1 MFNEFGVEAR
11 LGYGSQGPLAG
22 QSNWSLGGTLVL
34 GPVDV
39 DYAFQEE
46 SVFGGEAHRLGI
58 RLTL

>member
-1 MFNEFGVEAR
+1 
-11 LGYGSQGPLAG
+11 
-22 QSNWSLGGTLVL
+22 LVL